1 MPDGRFAIATRG
13 SAEGLWAS
21 PEAAKGTSIPFGAI
35 ACMPMHTAF
44 AGSLSPGSWSAA
56 RFDEPFL
63 QGAALR
69 ADRFQH
75 NARLRRH
82 EERQAAYDG
91 QKNGAKAKHTS
102 GLEAESGENGANA
115 ILRCDAEVAVVL

>member
-1 MPDGRFAIATRG
+1 MGLARGGERNVDPFRRNRLNADAYCACRLAFTR
-13 SAEGLWAS
+13 L
-21 PEAAKGTSIPFGAI
+21 
-35 ACMPMHTAF
+35 
-44 AGSLSPGSWSAA
+44 LVSAA

-63 QGAALR
+63 QCAALR

-115 ILRCDAEVAVVL
+115 ILRCDGEVAVVL